1 MVVCFVDITSY
12 SLSLVLFT
20 HSVLLLKGRDGDD
33 KYLHYR
39 LMLKCTAKT
48 AAVQLLLIPNTV
60 VSLLNCLVGDSVVCG
75 AAHLKES
82 LRGGDWHGTGR
93 LQQSHSPGTRPRTLR
108 KHC

>member
-75 AAHLKES
+75 AAHLKEP